1 MSDTLSAAAPATLR
15 AYYEILLAGIDAYG
29 QGDALRPLLSEHL
42 DFTGALAGHI
52 PNAREGFLRGVAGFV
67 ATVQSVE
74 FVREAHDERTSAVLY
89 DARMPGG
96 TVRFAE
102 FFTLP
107 EGVIE
112 SLHLH
117 YDGPDYLTKGG
128 R

>member
-1 MSDTLSAAAPATLR
+1 MSDTLSATAPAPLR
-15 AYYEILLAGIDAYG
+15 TYYEILLAGSDGYG

-52 PNAREGFLRGVAGFV
+52 PNAREGFLRGAAGFV
-67 ATVQSVE
+67 ATVQGVD
-74 FVREAHDERTSAVLY
+74 FVCEAHDEQTSAVLY

-96 TVRFAE
+96 RVRFAE
-102 FFTLP
+102 FFTLR

-117 YDGPDYLTKGG
+117 YDGPDYLAKGG